1 MCWDREE
8 MSRCHEKPEL
18 LNVAPPKMSPAG
30 LLEKAKSLVE
40 KWPCDHAVTT
50 HQINHM
56 RQPARQDEDA
66 PEIAAKVKSVMLG
79 GCAGGLE
86 NQECARESGQ
96 SPAEPGRSADT
107 NLHPIV
113 FQHLSPPGTFGQ
125 PRLNFHTLGQILA
138 SLIPF
143 ATPTKSR
150 GLLVSTKFC

>member
-66 PEIAAKVKSVMLG
+66 PEIASESEVSH
-79 GCAGGLE
+79 AGRMCWGPGKPGM
-86 NQECARESGQ
+86 CSGIR
-96 SPAEPGRSADT
+96 AEP
-107 NLHPIV
+107 
-113 FQHLSPPGTFGQ
+113 
-125 PRLNFHTLGQILA
+125 
-138 SLIPF
+138 
-143 ATPTKSR
+143 
-150 GLLVSTKFC
+150 C